1 MIRRRGKPAPEAA
14 VARTGTHLHHAPRAF
29 DPYTQVDEIVPAV
42 QSALAALAD
51 IETRYEIER
60 ERLDAWRGP
69 TAAKE
74 RLAATLQ
81 ERYRAERRTV
91 VDEIELLQ
99 RLLVREPRVLH

>member
-1 MIRRRGKPAPEAA
+1 
-14 VARTGTHLHHAPRAF
+14 VARTGTHLDQAPPAF
-29 DPYTQVDEIVPAV
+29 DPYAHADEIVPAV
-42 QSALAALAD
+42 QSAFAALAD

-60 ERLDAWRGP
+60 GRLDAWTGP

-74 RLAATLQ
+74 RLAAALE

-99 RLLVREPRVLH
+99 RMLAREPRVLH